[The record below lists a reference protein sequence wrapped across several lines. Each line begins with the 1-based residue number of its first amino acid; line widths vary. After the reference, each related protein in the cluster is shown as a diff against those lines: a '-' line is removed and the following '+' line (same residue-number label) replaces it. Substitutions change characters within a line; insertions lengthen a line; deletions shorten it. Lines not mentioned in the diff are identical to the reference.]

1 MTGGVFLNTPA
12 WTQRMLLAP
21 AYPRFGHLTPTA

>member
-1 MTGGVFLNTPA
+1 MTGGVVLNTPA
-12 WTQRMLLAP
+12 WTQQMLLAP